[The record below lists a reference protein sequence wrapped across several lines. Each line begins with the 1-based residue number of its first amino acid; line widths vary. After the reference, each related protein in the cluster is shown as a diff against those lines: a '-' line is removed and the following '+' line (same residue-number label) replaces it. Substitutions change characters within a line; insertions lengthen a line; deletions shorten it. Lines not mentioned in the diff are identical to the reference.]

1 MRSLPLPAALLVLV
15 AAAPATA
22 QDVRTEDTEAGVRPR
37 LTESDADFSID
48 TRQGDVSLLLRG
60 DSMFVQLTDRG
71 LDDLRSGV
79 RTADRDEDRSLLAR
93 VIAGAM
99 RGGLVALMDRAV
111 SLHVSEVD
119 RGEYE
124 RGRLRLLKDDGDELF
139 NITVNDRDIM
149 EDFTERDARRFL
161 GRLEAAKRRAT
172 R

>member
-1 MRSLPLPAALLVLV
+1 MRSLLLPATLLVLV
-15 AAAPATA
+15 AAVPVAA
-22 QDVRTEDTEAGVRPR
+22 QDVRTEDSDAGIRPR
-37 LTESDADFSID
+37 LTAADADFSMN
-48 TRQGDVSLLLRG
+48 TRQGDVALLLRD

-71 LDDLRSGV
+71 LDDLRAGA
-79 RTADRDEDRSLLAR
+79 RKADRDEDRSLLAR

-139 NITVNDRDIM
+139 DITVNDRDIM

-161 GRLEAAKRRAT
+161 DRLESAKRRAA